1 MQAVKC
7 CCAVCLVCVLL
18 LHRIIVSYLSGGL
31 SVCKVM
37 FQFDS
42 VVVFQYYSVQYSV
55 FQYSVFQCFGIQCA
69 RFNVQCFS
77 VVLAVLQLVWCV
89 KAGRS
94 IRS

>member
-1 MQAVKC
+1 M
-7 CCAVCLVCVLL
+7 CLVCVLL
-18 LHRIIVSYLSGGL
+18 LHRIIVSYLSGGI
-31 SVCKVM
+31 SAFKVM
-37 FQFDS
+37 LQFDS

-55 FQYSVFQCFGIQCA
+55 FQYSVFQCA

-77 VVLAVLQLVWCV
+77 VVVLQLVWCV

>member
-1 MQAVKC
+1 MQ
-7 CCAVCLVCVLL
+7 CVSFVFFY
-18 LHRIIVSYLSGGL
+18 RIIVSYLSGGL

-42 VVVFQYYSVQYSV
+42 VLQCYSISV
-55 FQYSVFQCFGIQCA
+55 FECFSVSVFSVTVFQCA